1 MDELKQKEYRKYYS
15 NENKCEEHIDLL
27 KKPKL
32 NAEESLMRIR
42 DLEIIRETGDL
53 ELLNNLMPLKEQCVN
68 DTIRDALENMKK
80 KSLIE
85 DYKVYTN
92 GGRGKLGLPKHKNL
106 LDEIYLYEGNG
117 TEPITFDESESL
129 KPQITAI
136 EKNVPWT
143 YIYFVPPK
151 SCKDVDEVFKEVFNQ
166 TTQAVGNSLRK
177 RYCELF
183 GE

>member
-1 MDELKQKEYRKYYS
+1 M
-15 NENKCEEHIDLL
+15 
-27 KKPKL
+27 
-32 NAEESLMRIR
+32 
-42 DLEIIRETGDL
+42 
-53 ELLNNLMPLKEQCVN
+53 
-68 DTIRDALENMKK
+68 
-80 KSLIE
+80 
-85 DYKVYTN
+85 
-92 GGRGKLGLPKHKNL
+92 GK
-106 LDEIYLYEGNG
+106 DEIYLYEGNE

-136 EKNVPWT
+136 EKKVPWT